1 MKANVLIVEDDQAI
15 SELVALY
22 LSKDGVTA
30 LAVESAEAALDAM
43 RDQAFDLVILD
54 VNLPGM
60 DGFEYLQ
67 SLRRVSNVPVIIVSA
82 RESDEDKILGLG
94 LGADDFVSKP
104 FSPRELVAR
113 VRSQLRRAGYGA
125 GNGLTGSGPGA
136 GAPLHR
142 LAPIEFGPFRLEL
155 EERRLTRENA
165 EIALSRKEFE
175 LLSYLAA
182 RPRISV
188 GAEDLYTA
196 VWGAKFGDLSTV
208 AGHVRRLRMKLE
220 DDASSPRWIVTVH
233 GFGYRFEPEGG
244 SAK

>member
-1 MKANVLIVEDDQAI
+1 MRAKVLIVEDDQAI

-30 LAVESAEAALDAM
+30 LAVESAEGAQEAM
-43 RDQAFDLVILD
+43 RGQSFDLVILD

-67 SLRRVSNVPVIIVSA
+67 SLRRVSTIPVIIVSA

-94 LGADDFVSKP
+94 IGADDFVSKP

-113 VRSQLRRAGYGA
+113 VRSQLRRAGYSV
-125 GNGLTGSGPGA
+125 NSSM
-136 GAPLHR
+136 APPR
-142 LAPIEFGPFRLEL
+142 EAPVTFGPFRLDR
-155 EERRLTRENA
+155 EERRLSREGS

-175 LLSYLAA
+175 LLSYLAE
-182 RPRISV
+182 RPRVSV
-188 GAEDLYTA
+188 GAEDLYAA

-220 DDASSPRWIVTVH
+220 EDPSSPRWIVTVH

-244 SAK
+244 SGA